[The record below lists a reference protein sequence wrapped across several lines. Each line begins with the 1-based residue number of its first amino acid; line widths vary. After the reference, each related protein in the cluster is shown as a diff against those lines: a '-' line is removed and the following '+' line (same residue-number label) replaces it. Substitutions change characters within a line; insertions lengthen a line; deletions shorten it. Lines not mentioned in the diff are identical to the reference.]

1 MSGARWSWAWGL
13 GLLTAAV
20 AACGPPAG
28 ALVTQCTNEPLG
40 LRDPWA
46 CAVSSER
53 MDVERTAAF
62 HLNPYWPRVDVTADL
77 ATTAGTAVV
86 TIDQLPGRS
95 WTLGPSA
102 PLHLALT
109 VPFDRGLKGFMLR
122 VQPAA
127 GPLERLTGTV
137 HYQGRESR

>member
-1 MSGARWSWAWGL
+1 MSGARWGRAWGL
-13 GLLTAAV
+13 GMLTAVV

-28 ALVTQCTNEPLG
+28 ALVTRCANEPLG

-62 HLNPYWPRVDVTADL
+62 QLNPYWPRVDVTADF
-77 ATTAGTAVV
+77 ATTAGTATV
-86 TIDQLPGRS
+86 TIDQLPGQS
-95 WTLGPSA
+95 WTLAPAA

-122 VQPAA
+122 VQPTA
-127 GPLERLTGTV
+127 GPLEHLTGTV
-137 HYQGRESR
+137 HYQGRASD